1 MALGKILSEFW
12 GKIIY
17 KKPKE
22 ESEQKPKEDE
32 SDDFQKIFDAEL
44 KKRLE
49 ERDGHT
55 KEL

>member
-1 MALGKILSEFW
+1 MILEKILSRFSA
-12 GKIIY
+12 KTTY
-17 KKPKE
+17 KQ
-22 ESEQKPKEDE
+22 EQKPKQDE

-44 KKRLE
+44 QKRLE